1 MAVIRVLTDKGIELF
16 INYIQEIKEG
26 SRALPPIDKLSRT
39 PWSWEFSPRVE
50 VENLSITTR
59 MELGKYLVDLFEA
72 NSVDRKDIL
81 NNPGMWSWLTLLWFD
96 DLCLVKSDGLRK
108 VREISRYVCSSHY
121 TDYYRHLVASS
132 WDIYSL
138 YREKS
143 RLFLWT
149 PLYTHNDFIEQLVS
163 RQNIITNKALI
174 EAFDRLYWDSQS
186 NHPKSG
192 AQSRRRGGN
201 FRRFLSFIQQVE
213 LTYDL
218 HAISTDEILTL
229 LPVEYDAWKS

>member
-26 SRALPPIDKLSRT
+26 SRALPPIDKLSRV

-96 DLCLVKSDGLRK
+96 DLCPVESDGLRK

-121 TDYYRHLVASS
+121 TDYYRHLV
-132 WDIYSL
+132 
-138 YREKS
+138 
-143 RLFLWT
+143 
-149 PLYTHNDFIEQLVS
+149 
-163 RQNIITNKALI
+163 
-174 EAFDRLYWDSQS
+174 
-186 NHPKSG
+186 
-192 AQSRRRGGN
+192 
-201 FRRFLSFIQQVE
+201 
-213 LTYDL
+213 
-218 HAISTDEILTL
+218 
-229 LPVEYDAWKS
+229 